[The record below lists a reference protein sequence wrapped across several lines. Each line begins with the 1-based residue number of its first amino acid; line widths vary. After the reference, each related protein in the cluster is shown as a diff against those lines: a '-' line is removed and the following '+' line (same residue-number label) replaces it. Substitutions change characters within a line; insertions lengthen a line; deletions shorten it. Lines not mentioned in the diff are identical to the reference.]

1 MDQTG
6 RDFNAF
12 VRRKW
17 ISFARVL
24 IFGLMLLLCPPRPCI
39 PQPPLLSPQDVGI
52 LINGSVPD
60 LVGSRVECEY
70 GPGVSTSATVH
81 LDSGPA
87 QIQTCPLL
95 PRENYQSILPS
106 AGENEPR
113 RPAGREPAVSS
124 STKRRVQFQSSYMPA
139 CIRTTSHSP
148 LSPPRKWQSHCS
160 ARPRPACRPPAVFA
174 L

>member
-1 MDQTG
+1 MDFFCTSAY
-6 RDFNAF
+6 FWINAP
-12 VRRKW
+12 V
-17 ISFARVL
+17 INLPLPSPST
-24 IFGLMLLLCPPRPCI
+24 PP
-39 PQPPLLSPQDVGI
+39 PPPPSSPPQDVGI

-106 AGENEPR
+106 AGENEAR
-113 RPAGREPAVSS
+113 RPVGPEPAVSS
-124 STKRRVQFQSSYMPA
+124 STVRRVQFQSSYMSA
-139 CIRTTSHSP
+139 CIRTKVISP
-148 LSPPRKWQSHCS
+148 FRRPESGQSRCC
-160 ARPRPACRPPAVFA
+160 ARPRPGRPAARRVCVMTA
-174 L
+174 IASRNA

>member
-1 MDQTG
+1 MDFFCTSAY
-6 RDFNAF
+6 FWMNAP
-12 VRRKW
+12 V
-17 ISFARVL
+17 INLPLPSPSAT
-24 IFGLMLLLCPPRPCI
+24 PPN
-39 PQPPLLSPQDVGI
+39 PLPPQDVGI

-95 PRENYQSILPS
+95 PQKNYQSILPS
-106 AGENEPR
+106 AGENEAR
-113 RPAGREPAVSS
+113 RPVGPEPAVSS
-124 STKRRVQFQSSYMPA
+124 STRCHVQFQSSHMSA
-139 CIRTTSHSP
+139 CIRTKVISP
-148 LSPPRKWQSHCS
+148 CHLPESGKVS
-160 ARPRPACRPPAVFA
+160 AARGPARQPAVFA